1 MIKIYDIDDKLLM
14 QAEVTSAAKRE
25 QEISK
30 SDYISLSFS
39 AAEKVILPVGAYINY
54 TYKIDKVREVTRK
67 FLLLESYEPI
77 QTDECSWKYTPQ
89 FQHPKMILSK
99 TPFFIYTRNSQNVE
113 IKQNVWSF
121 VGTTSVLS
129 GKIADFLNKDLMFGE
144 CGWKVFF
151 QNVTTNTVN
160 VSFSDNDFI
169 SALTAITNAIGDNC
183 EWHIDYDDEI
193 IYIGK
198 VLVGATPV
206 VLEVG
211 KNVGVPS
218 INNSKEVY
226 YNAFSIFGGTRN
238 ITQVNSKGENVSSG
252 DIRLQLDE
260 GNGTIS
266 IDGKERSYSIDK
278 YSTLDL
284 RADKTK
290 EPLFTKVLDFS
301 QIFPSLNTYVYNVR
315 GRVKYVLDENNNK
328 IPISNADGSIKEYKT
343 FTVWYMRLAYP
354 TTEKVEGKTIINTT
368 IDDGITHYWY
378 DFEVT
383 DNLLIY
389 GKNIGC
395 SFEANFN
402 TGALSTPLAGRGTNG
417 DYVGFELTYHKEAS
431 SSHTSDDVSK
441 DNFSVLAGDYEIIYQ
456 EDNEV
461 IIPTNEAEMLIP
473 CGESKP
479 SLKCNI
485 TVLYNIAMADTI
497 YYEDAQDR
505 LLEKAKEEIVRLLSD
520 LNNYE
525 VKSYS
530 DVFLMDNPQLQI
542 GQSVTYKD
550 GHGYELATRVLKL
563 STNIDY
569 DFIQSITIG
578 NQAIKGTITQL
589 KEDVQTIIASGGS
602 NGSGGGYSVSQ
613 LRSLIAKYGSDN
625 FISKQFNDT
634 AHGTITFEK
643 VQKFLQGLAIGES
656 GKHYIDKNGGAS
668 LSDVVVDRIHDAAS
682 TPSDRVIIGAQ
693 GFDLYMGDDGKSH
706 MYLDNIVVRQKFFAS
721 SAEIRK
727 ISYSGG
733 TTIFSNAGSTLAK
746 VSVIFDADGNCI
758 GYKCY
763 ACADDGTTRT
773 MNWWRI
779 GMMALCQTFNVKAGK
794 NEKLQNRYYWRL
806 VVGVGQEILDD
817 GKLYDYVVLSNKE
830 KFLGSESIVPTY
842 ANKLVTADGTNMLV
856 FGDYGIEVS
865 AAESMGS
872 MAGILMKLEDK
883 ETDEGGNLIAN
894 RYFYGYESGIAQDA
908 PAEGDVIVQV
918 GDQICWKSRG
928 NLIKISTSTE
938 DNATDNAPAITMYHN
953 LGALYS
959 TGKKDSAGM
968 EIISPYQWKTCT
980 CVISPEQVKFNANNF
995 MWFTEDP
1002 EKPFSPITVFYNIET
1017 NGMFRV
1023 GSSGR
1028 LYGDNVENGTA
1039 KVSVCCYKVMGDT
1052 KDVLDECWWESSCQD
1067 IKIDSPY
1074 TGRTDLQTNDAAAQ
1088 NLPAYFTLDCYTL
1101 SVTADGTKHRG
1112 DVLLATMDIPVL
1124 KDGDKGEKGDKG
1136 DKGEQGE
1143 QGLRGLQGETGEQ
1156 GIPGTPGK
1164 DGKTTY
1170 FHIKYSSE
1178 ANPTTAAQMTETPN
1192 TYIGT
1197 YVDFLPN
1204 DSTDPNVYTW
1214 SRFEGLQGKDG
1225 TNGIPGKNGADGR
1238 TSYLHIKYSN
1248 DGGQTLTVNDG
1259 ETPGSWIGQYTDY
1272 EQKDSTNVTKYT
1284 WSKIKGEQGDK
1295 GDDAV
1300 SYTVTLTRGSNGIT
1314 QGLYVGV
1321 TRYIGTACTT
1331 GTIIDFGMSCKA
1343 YTDGTLAEG
1352 LTDRLQTSDNYID
1365 FAAFPK
1371 AKSFTVELFD
1381 KNGNKVATGNYS
1393 SGDDAIS
1400 ILVEDAPLVFD
1411 TDDSGTVPAS
1421 VTKTAK
1427 VKVMKGNT
1435 NVADDCTQLSSR
1447 DDLSSN
1453 CMCNVGKDED
1463 NGCISVSVQGNWISK
1478 NDVIVD
1484 GVNQGKV
1491 SATSGYAVA
1500 QFVYAG
1506 VVYFAQ
1512 VPFSVNVA
1520 KFTGSVVANNKKF
1533 ETKFTE
1539 ISNRFEKTPTNDDL
1553 TKAEARITQTAR
1565 EISLSVSEKSVGR
1578 RNLLVGSA
1586 FLREDNHY
1594 MLLSD
1599 TRVEMN
1605 TGYQGTNC
1613 IRISDDTT
1621 DGITRYP
1628 GAFWDGSQGGK
1639 SVRITKGKKYVI
1651 SCWYKTNNAN
1661 GHLSLEALYT
1671 DKQTNAERKG
1681 PPKYLSAG
1689 SLVPKPN
1696 QWQLFTTVIDTTDAE
1711 YDYIAFNFYEYCGV
1725 ESGLIEAYIC
1735 RPMVEEGD
1743 TYGGWTLSQND
1754 YDIIGA
1760 NLIDNS
1766 RTLDVGGNVLKV
1778 KGQKALVGDAYELTY
1793 IGSDDYNTFYQIKGS
1808 TFKLGVD
1815 YTISF
1820 EVRGDAKYMGV
1831 YAYYPITNTK
1841 FTLYAEPQNGAMT
1854 EVTDGGKV
1862 DNYVTLIQVEEL
1874 SKQQRVWSHFRFE
1887 DRLPEHIYFQ
1897 FPKNSEQ
1904 TGVTSWS
1911 VTITKPKIE
1920 VGAVVTE
1927 YTERKSDLIDKASLK
1942 AAGIVVDSESVT
1954 LYGNQVH
1961 IKKNKTDANDT
1972 VLIDNETGQV
1982 SAGLINAYEVVAKG
1996 IKTQEL
2002 EAQNLNVTGNSRLG
2016 IFEIKTSSIDER
2028 DQYSI
2033 AGDMIT
2039 YRGSYK
2045 LPDGKTDIISVDGLA
2060 YLMYKPLFIRQG
2072 APENGR
2078 YMRLGNNYTE
2088 WDDCGTG
2095 NGDSYL
2101 FNGASA
2107 RYVCSGSSNCT
2118 YYALPKNLTYNTGY
2132 SPVSYIYTT
2141 KATQND
2147 PAFAINVVKT
2157 KDSSD
2162 GTRTAIQT
2170 NGAIR
2175 GVIAPNLRIMNYSGQ
2190 ISSSD
2195 CIVIATTNNIK
2206 LILPPGPVAGQTL
2219 LIFTRGTSNIEVDY
2233 NSTSGEKMYSS
2244 GEQTKIKIGG
2254 SGVLTYFIFDGK
2266 YWCYA
2271 YFNGSHRNA

>member
-1 MIKIYDIDDKLLM
+1 MIKIYDINDKLLM

-25 QEISK
+25 QEMSK

-67 FLLLESYEPI
+67 FLLLESYEPT
-77 QTDECSWKYTPQ
+77 QSDECSWKYTPQ

-99 TPFFIYTRNSQNVE
+99 TPFFIYTRNSQNIEV
-113 IKQNVWSF
+113 KQNVWSF

-144 CGWKVFF
+144 CGWKVIF
-151 QNVTTNTVN
+151 QKVTANTIN

-284 RADKTK
+284 RVDKTK
-290 EPLFTKVLDFS
+290 EPLFTKVLNLS
-301 QIFPSLNTYVYNVR
+301 QIYPSLNTYVYNVR
-315 GRVKYVLDENNNK
+315 GRVKYVLDKNNEK
-328 IPISNADGSIKEYKT
+328 IPISYNTDGSVKEYKT
-343 FTVWYMRLAYP
+343 FTVWYIRLAYP

-383 DNLLIY
+383 DNLLIN

-473 CGESKP
+473 RGDSKP

-550 GHGYELATRVLKL
+550 GHGYKLATRVLKL

-569 DFIQSITIG
+569 DFILSITIG

-625 FISKQFNDT
+625 FVSKQFNDT
-634 AHGTITFEK
+634 VHGTITFEK

-794 NEKLQNRYYWRL
+794 KEKLQNRYYWRL

-1435 NVADDCTQLSSR
+1435 NVANDCTQLSSR

-1453 CMCNVGKDED
+1453 CMGIVGKDED

-1533 ETKFTE
+1533 EINFTE
-1539 ISNRFEKTPTNDDL
+1539 ISNRFKNTPTNKDL
-1553 TKAEARITQTAR
+1553 TDAESRITQTAR
-1565 EISLSVSEKSVGR
+1565 EISLSVSEKSIGR

-1586 FLREDNHY
+1586 LLREDNHVEINEA
-1594 MLLSD
+1594 
-1599 TRVEMN
+1599 RIEMN

-1621 DGITRYP
+1621 DGNTRYP

-1661 GHLSLEALYT
+1661 GHLSLEAIYT

-1681 PPKYLSAG
+1681 APKYLSSG

-1711 YDYIAFNFYEYCGV
+1711 YDYIAFNFFEHCGV
-1725 ESGLIEAYIC
+1725 NNVGRIEAYIC

-1743 TYGGWTLSQND
+1743 TYNGWTLSQND

-1766 RTLDVGGNVLKV
+1766 RTLDVGGNVLEA
-1778 KGQKALVGDAYELTY
+1778 KGQKALVGDAYELTC
-1793 IGSDDYNTFYQIKGS
+1793 IGSDDYNTFYRIKGS
-1808 TFKLGVD
+1808 AFKLNTD

-1820 EVRGDAKYMGV
+1820 EVRGDTKYMGV

-1841 FTLYAEPQNGAMT
+1841 FTFYAEPQNGAMT

-1862 DNYVTLIQVEEL
+1862 DNYVALIQVKEL
-1874 SKQQRVWSHFRFE
+1874 SKQQRVWSHFRFK

-1897 FPKNSEQ
+1897 FPKNAEQ

-1942 AAGIVVDSESVT
+1942 AAGIEITSDQVT
-1954 LYGNQVH
+1954 LYGNKVQV
-1961 IKKNKTDANDT
+1961 KTPKANPSEGYDEAAMFQNGK
-1972 VLIDNETGQV
+1972 LN
-1982 SAGLINAYEVVAKG
+1982 AKFINAGDVVAKG
-1996 IKTQEL
+1996 INAQEIT
-2002 EAQNLNVTGNSRLG
+2002 ATKLNVTGDSKIG
-2016 IFEIKTSSIDER
+2016 IWSIKKDDNWGDIMQAKGTEYNGATVVSGI
-2028 DQYSI
+2028 QYC
-2033 AGDMIT
+2033 
-2039 YRGSYK
+2039 
-2045 LPDGKTDIISVDGLA
+2045 
-2060 YLMYKPLFIRQG
+2060 PLFIRGGSLDTAYFRVGTSCTEFSYQSSAYHFNAVWFG
-2072 APENGR
+2072 MAARTVCKGSNNNMNLPI
-2078 YMRLGNNYTE
+2078 NYT
-2088 WDDCGTG
+2088 
-2095 NGDSYL
+2095 
-2101 FNGASA
+2101 
-2107 RYVCSGSSNCT
+2107 
-2118 YYALPKNLTYNTGY
+2118 Y
-2132 SPVSYIYTT
+2132 STQYEPVQYIYSEQS
-2141 KATQND
+2141 KKD
-2147 PAFAINVVKT
+2147 SPALAINVIAKGFT
-2157 KDSSD
+2157 
-2162 GTRTAIQT
+2162 GTPTAIQT

-2195 CIVIATTNNIK
+2195 CIVIVTKGGITLK
-2206 LILPPGPVAGQTL
+2206 LPAGPVVGQTL
-2219 LIFTRGTSNIEVDY
+2219 LIYSKVSSNVYIEYDSSGGYGT
-2233 NSTSGEKMYSS
+2233 GKMYSDGS
-2244 GEQTKIKIGG
+2244 LQTKIEIGRAG
-2254 SGVLTYFIFDGK
+2254 TFTYFIFDGEN
-2266 YWCYA
+2266 WCYA